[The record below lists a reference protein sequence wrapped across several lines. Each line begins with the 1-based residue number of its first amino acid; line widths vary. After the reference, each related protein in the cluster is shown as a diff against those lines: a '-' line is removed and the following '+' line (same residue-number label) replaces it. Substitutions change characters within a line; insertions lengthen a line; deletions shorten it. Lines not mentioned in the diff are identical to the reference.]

1 MITRFKHV
9 KERVL
14 KRSNCLKRDVF
25 EKRKSFY
32 SIKIIDS
39 IAKKDVKVFE
49 GSERRRG
56 KKDVETRNRNDNS
69 NVGEDDTEVKETGG
83 EKNLV
88 CRQSDLFRVTSSKSI
103 FYESER
109 IVKCESGKGGDG
121 TMSFKKFRRKVLGA
135 LGIPNGGKGGDGG
148 SVYLCYTKGIEYKNK
163 RGKNNDKRNKIKC
176 MYINNLSELPCAL
189 SATNGGKGKA
199 NQLRGEKGT
208 DIFVYLNKMCHVYK
222 LSSSAPSGSRNDIA
236 VCSDNRRV
244 EGNGTNRPQLR
255 CYKST
260 YEEKVYNVLKREDP
274 IYVKRNNHILKE
286 IKCMDEKVQNETYMG
301 FLSEKNNCMLISKG
315 GEGGKGNNMQNTYS
329 YEEGKKGVVN
339 YVRIVYKC
347 ISDICF
353 IGYNQ
358 SGKSTLLSLIT
369 HKIHTV
375 NNVYILKKIFFKDNF
390 QISVAEFFSSN
401 DKLNEKK
408 NTQQVS
414 PFHISFQNGT
424 VHCGCFCEGEY
435 APGREKLTSFPSLRI
450 TVTSIPLLKPHSLSF
465 HASFCRA
472 ELKRCD
478 GSIHRKPYVVVINKC
493 DVNFGEN
500 VKKAE
505 EAYNKIRKFASL
517 DQFGE
522 DVVNVLHNGNVPVFF
537 VSAKYAMGITEFVNC
552 LRRYVQKLKHK
563 TS

>member
-39 IAKKDVKVFE
+39 IAKKDVKIYE

-56 KKDVETRNRNDNS
+56 KKDVETRNGNDNS
-69 NVGEDDTEVKETGG
+69 NIDEDDTEEKETWG
-83 EKNLV
+83 EENLA

-176 MYINNLSELPCAL
+176 MYINNLSELPCVL

-222 LSSSAPSGSRNDIA
+222 LSSSARSGGCNDIA
-236 VCSDNRRV
+236 VCSDISRV
-244 EGNGTNRPQLR
+244 EENGTNHEQLR

-286 IKCMDEKVQNETYMG
+286 IKRMDEKVQNETYIG

-390 QISVAEFFSSN
+390 QISVAEFFSNN
-401 DKLNEKK
+401 DKFNEKK

-414 PFHISFQNGT
+414 PFYISPALLQYL
-424 VHCGCFCEGEY
+424 E
-435 APGREKLTSFPSLRI
+435 LTHLFVIVLDMYGDPI
-450 TVTSIPLLKPHSLSF
+450 TQFRNI
-465 HASFCRA
+465 RA

-478 GSIHRKPYVVVINKC
+478 GRIHRKPYVVVINKC

-522 DVVNVLHNGNVPVFF
+522 DVINVLHNGNVPVFF

>member
-414 PFHISFQNGT
+414 PFHISPALLQYL
-424 VHCGCFCEGEY
+424 E
-435 APGREKLTSFPSLRI
+435 LTHLFVIVLDMHGDPI
-450 TVTSIPLLKPHSLSF
+450 TQFRKI
-465 HASFCRA
+465 RA